1 MSGIICAIRGG
12 PASRNTIARAIS
24 LAKETGEPL
33 FFLYV
38 VNLDFMASSSS
49 SRVQT
54 ISEEMRQMGEFILL
68 MAQSRAAE
76 KGVEARPVIR
86 EGEVEEQ
93 IVKVA
98 QEVGADYVVLG
109 RPASAEAGNVFS
121 LEKISGLADKIRKET
136 GAEVV
141 FAEVDG

>member
-12 PASRNTIARAIS
+12 PASRSTIAKAIE
-24 LAKETGEPL
+24 LAKKTGEPL
-33 FFLYV
+33 YFLYV

-76 KGVEARPVIR
+76 KGVEARAMIR
-86 EGEVEEQ
+86 EGEVEEE
-93 IVKVA
+93 IVKIA
-98 QEVGADYVVLG
+98 QELSADYVVLG
-109 RPASAEAGNVFS
+109 RPASAEVGNVFS
-121 LEKISGLADKIRKET
+121 LEKISRLADNIRRET

-141 FAEVDG
+141 FAEVNG